1 MIYYVYHDERNKMKF
16 ISRGIEM
23 EKKYV
28 VGVDLGGTKIYTALV
43 DLEGSIIK
51 EVTVKTEAN
60 KGETV
65 VLEKLLKTIDDVLE
79 GTDINEV
86 KAIGIGSPGPLDVEK
101 GLIVYT
107 PNLPFKNFNIVQPIK
122 DRYKLD
128 TYLDN
133 DANVATLSEF
143 MFGAGKG
150 SKNMVFITV
159 STGIG
164 GGAIINGSLFRGSTS
179 NALEVG
185 HTTVMKGGPRC
196 GCGNT
201 GCAEAVASGTAIMKR
216 AKEALESK
224 VETSL
229 NSYDQVTAKEVFLE
243 AEKGDKVSKD
253 ILNDALSYLG
263 ITVANLANTFDPDK
277 IVIGGGVSEAGRI
290 VFDKIE
296 EEMERRCLKTI
307 YNHCNVEKAVLGNQ
321 AGVLG
326 AAALAILESK

>member
-1 MIYYVYHDERNKMKF
+1 MD
-16 ISRGIEM
+16 
-23 EKKYV
+23 KKYV

-43 DLEGSIIK
+43 DLDGNMVK
-51 EVTVKTEAN
+51 EITVKTEAHRGD
-60 KGETV
+60 KA
-65 VLEKLLKTIDDVLE
+65 VLDKLISTIDTVLE
-79 GTDINEV
+79 GIDINEV
-86 KAIGIGSPGPLDVEK
+86 KAIGVGSPGPLDVKK

-122 DRYKLD
+122 EKYNIP

-133 DANVATLSEF
+133 DANAATLGEF

-150 SKNMVFITV
+150 STNMVYVTV

-164 GGAIINGSLFRGSTS
+164 GGAIINGSLFRGSTA
-179 NALEVG
+179 NALEIG

-216 AKEALESK
+216 GREAVESK

-229 NSYDQVTAKEVFLE
+229 KYYDEVTAKEVFTE
-243 AEKGDKVSKD
+243 AEKGDKVSQD
-253 ILNDALSYLG
+253 ILNEALSYLG
-263 ITVANLANTFDPDK
+263 ITIANIANSFDPDK
-277 IVIGGGVSEAGRI
+277 IVMGGGVSQAGNI
-290 VFDKIE
+290 VFEKIDY
-296 EEMERRCLKTI
+296 EMERRCLKII
-307 YNHCNVEKAVLGNQ
+307 YDNCKIEKAVLGGK

>member
-1 MIYYVYHDERNKMKF
+1 MK
-16 ISRGIEM
+16 
-23 EKKYV
+23 KKYV

-43 DLEGSIIK
+43 DLDGNIIK
-51 EVTVKTEAN
+51 EVTVKTEAQ
-60 KGETV
+60 KGDTV
-65 VLEKLLKTIDDVLE
+65 VLDKIIKTIDDVLI
-79 GTDINEV
+79 GTDIDEI
-86 KAIGIGSPGPLDVEK
+86 KAIGVGSPGPLDVEN

-107 PNLPFKNFNIVQPIK
+107 PNLPFKNFNIVKPIK
-122 DRYKLD
+122 EKYKID

-133 DANVATLSEF
+133 DANVATLSEY

-150 SKNMVFITV
+150 SKNMVYVTV

-164 GGAIINGSLFRGSTS
+164 GGAILNGSLFRGSTS
-179 NALEVG
+179 NALEIG
-185 HTTVMKGGPRC
+185 HITVMKGGPRC

-201 GCAEAVASGTAIMKR
+201 GCAEALASGTAIMKR
-216 AKEALESK
+216 AKEAIESK

-229 NSYDQVTAKEVFLE
+229 KNYEEVTAKEVFLE

-263 ITVANLANTFDPDK
+263 ITISNIANSFDPDK
-277 IVIGGGVSEAGRI
+277 IIIGGGVSEAGRI
-290 VFDKIE
+290 VFDKIDY
-296 EEMERRCLKTI
+296 EMERRCLKTI
-307 YNHCNVEKAVLGNQ
+307 YNNCKIEKAVLGSK

>member
-1 MIYYVYHDERNKMKF
+1 
-16 ISRGIEM
+16 M

-43 DLEGSIIK
+43 NLDGEIVK
-51 EVTVKTEAN
+51 EITIKTEAE
-60 KGETV
+60 KGEESVMEKILNTIGY
-65 VLEKLLKTIDDVLE
+65 VLENVDLD
-79 GTDINEV
+79 EV
-86 KAIGIGSPGPLDVEK
+86 RAIGVGSPGPLDVEK

-107 PNLPFKNFNIVQPIK
+107 PNLPFKNFNIVGPIK
-122 DRYKLD
+122 EKYNID

-150 SKNMVFITV
+150 SKNMVFVTV

-164 GGAIINGSLFRGSTS
+164 GGAIINGNIYRGSTS
-179 NALEVG
+179 NALEIG
-185 HTTVMKGGPRC
+185 HITVMKGGPRC

-201 GCAEAVASGTAIMKR
+201 GCAEALASGTAIGKR
-216 AKEALESK
+216 AKEALDSK

-229 NSYDQVTAKEVFLE
+229 RNYESVSATEVFIE
-243 AEKGDKVSKD
+243 AERGDKVSQE

-263 ITVANLANTFDPDK
+263 ITMANIANSFDPDM
-277 IVIGGGVSEAGRI
+277 IVVGGGVSQAGRI
-290 VFDKIE
+290 VFDMIDK
-296 EEMERRCLKTI
+296 EMERRCLTNI
-307 YNHCNVEKAVLGNQ
+307 YANCKVKPALLGGR